1 MNYNTSRLS
10 DNVNNNINRRR
21 RAIGKGSRETLYRNL
36 CKTHLEPINV
46 ALRDIARHRV
56 GNTYGEVWNLN
67 TGKTALKKNR
77 LPLLALAHIFANKV
91 GGAPA
96 ITVVA
101 DFITFVMMHHNLP
114 VEDVVSVASPPTP
127 TVVAVAAPSPSV
139 ATVVPTP
146 LADNDGEDD
155 WESFADSF

>member
-36 CKTHLEPINV
+36 CKTHLEPINS

-56 GNTYGEVWNLN
+56 GNTYGEVWNIN
-67 TGKTALKKNR
+67 TGKSSLLKNR

-96 ITVVA
+96 IAVVA

-114 VEDVVSVASPPTP
+114 VENVVSPVVPP
-127 TVVAVAAPSPSV
+127 TVVPVAAPPPSP
-139 ATVVPTP
+139 TVVPMP
-146 LADNDGEDD
+146 LADNDGDDD